1 VFFFLDVV
9 PDCEAGRAA
18 GDTADCRA
26 RERSAYG
33 GSDNGSSGSAYTR
46 WRVKA
51 KKKDHSIR

>member
-1 VFFFLDVV
+1 VFFVLDVV

-33 GSDNGSSGSAYTR
+33 GSENGSSGK
-46 WRVKA
+46 VKR
-51 KKKDHSIR
+51 KKKFRKG